1 MRLLCTNGE
10 HISTSSGFNFP
21 SRQCP
26 PLCEARSRGGHAR
39 DTERSGGPCRRRW
52 SRILE
57 SPPME
62 LIPKKQNQTEGEREQ
77 QSPGSWQPSTWHTLT
92 SGFSLKPCGTRH
104 NKSLS
109 LVSAATPRWCFI
121 TKDTF
126 GWKNSAEVVLVK
138 TLGSTYPE
146 SRTQKG

>member
-1 MRLLCTNGE
+1 
-10 HISTSSGFNFP
+10 
-21 SRQCP
+21 
-26 PLCEARSRGGHAR
+26 
-39 DTERSGGPCRRRW
+39 
-52 SRILE
+52 
-57 SPPME
+57 ME
-62 LIPKKQNQTEGEREQ
+62 LIPEKQNQTEWEREQ
-77 QSPGSWQPSTWHTLT
+77 QAPGSWQPSRRHTLT

-138 TLGSTYPE
+138 TLGSTYPRDQD
-146 SRTQKG
+146 SKGLDYTPPATVDSSIQMRAGANEFDLRHMCLSSIIPSLSCWTTEPHPPPWPSLLAILGLNL